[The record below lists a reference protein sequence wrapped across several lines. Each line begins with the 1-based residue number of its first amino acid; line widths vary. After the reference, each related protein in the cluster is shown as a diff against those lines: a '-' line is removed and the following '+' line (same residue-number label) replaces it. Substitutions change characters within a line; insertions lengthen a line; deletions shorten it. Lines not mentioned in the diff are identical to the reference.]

1 MESERPSNNTAPP
14 VLGEERPVKRLSGWD
29 QLLLCSETPNV
40 HQHTLK
46 VAIVDTAEFEGEP
59 TFDAFREVF
68 RSRLPALDPLR
79 FQLVHTPWR
88 LHRPM
93 WRENTAVDLDYHL
106 QPVRVPAPGGR
117 RELDAMIGAIASRS
131 LDRRLPLWQLYFA
144 EGLTDN
150 KIAVIGKVHHV
161 LADGVASANLM
172 ARAMEWPGSQP
183 LEQEPLPSAP
193 PPATAELLKFAARDH
208 VMRLRTLPS
217 AIRDGVVG
225 AYRLQRRSRQRHRH
239 PDLADPFD
247 PLPTFLN
254 HKLSPARTFAS
265 ATLPLAD
272 VKAISKKL
280 DVTINDVVLTI
291 AAGGLRRLLL
301 NYGESADGP
310 LIASVPTATDV
321 SPDRITGNA
330 LATML
335 VSLPVQIDDPMER
348 LRLIRTSTRIAKEDH
363 ELLGPTL
370 VGQWLEFVPPALT
383 RMVFRWMS
391 RREAPN
397 QLFNVIVSNVPGPRE
412 RGRIAG
418 AVVTEI
424 YSVGPLAAGSALN
437 VTVWS
442 YVDQLTISVLS
453 DDCTFRDTH
462 DVTEAFVAAF
472 TELREGAAAA
482 GTTDIPRATP

>member
-1 MESERPSNNTAPP
+1 M
-14 VLGEERPVKRLSGWD
+14 KRLSGWD
-29 QLLLCSETPNV
+29 VLLLSSETPNV

-46 VAIVDTAEFEGEP
+46 VAIVDTAEFQGEP
-59 TFDAFREVF
+59 TFDAFREIC
-68 RSRLPALDPLR
+68 RSRLPILDPLR
-79 FQLVHTPWR
+79 FQLVGTPWR

-93 WRENTAVDLDYHL
+93 WRENAAVDLDYHL

-117 RELDAMIGAIASRS
+117 RELDAVIGAIARTS
-131 LDRRLPLWQLYFA
+131 LDRRFPLWQLYFA
-144 EGLTDN
+144 EKLADH

-183 LEQEPLPSAP
+183 PNAQPLPSDPAP
-193 PPATAELLKFAARDH
+193 STAELLKFAARDH
-208 VMRLRTLPS
+208 VKRMAALPS
-217 AIRDGVVG
+217 AVRGGVVG
-225 AYRLQRRSRQRHRH
+225 TYRLQRRARQRRAN
-239 PDLADPFD
+239 PELADRFD
-247 PLPTFLN
+247 PPPTFLN
-254 HKLSPARTFAS
+254 HKLSAGRQFAS

-272 VKAISKKL
+272 VKAISKKR

-301 NYGESADGP
+301 NYGEPADRP

-321 SPDRITGNA
+321 SPDRISGNA

-335 VSLPVQIDDPMER
+335 VSLPVQIDDPIHR
-348 LRLIRTSTRIAKEDH
+348 LQLIRTATRIAKEDH

-383 RMVFRWMS
+383 RTIFGWTS

-442 YVDQLTISVLS
+442 YVDQLTISVLT
-453 DDCTFRDTH
+453 DDQTLRDTH
-462 DVTEAFVAAF
+462 DVTDALVAAF
-472 TELREGAAAA
+472 TELREAVGVT
-482 GTTDIPRATP
+482 GTTGHVSGPPIVER